1 MLAELFFLSLA
12 FFFTIYGGYFAYIRH
27 HAKKPWNLKLDSNF
41 QPFLSILVP
50 AHNEESAIEEK
61 LANLRA
67 VSYPKNKIEFI
78 IVDDSSEDNTLE
90 KIEHFI
96 AVNPDLNM
104 KVVKQNPR
112 AGKSAAL
119 NSALQSSSH
128 SIVIVTDADTLWPS
142 ETLEK
147 AMPYLADPEIGA
159 ISGRGANENKAQ
171 SWTTEAEETYL
182 NYTNMIRVGES
193 KIHSTIR
200 FEGGF
205 CAYKKGT
212 FNQFDSE
219 TGSDDSGTA
228 LDVVQHNHRAILVPE
243 VLFSTKFPT
252 NLSGR
257 IHIKARRAT
266 QLVGLWVKCLKL
278 MAKRQLVL
286 PKRIVIPELLLF
298 IFNPLA
304 FAVLLSTLIG
314 LAIVTPLPWFLMLCL
329 VSIGILIV
337 FARRLSFEIV
347 LDNLILLYAV
357 ANSLMGR
364 RYVAWQKTEIGTN

>member
-12 FFFTIYGGYFAYIRH
+12 VFFAIYGGYFAYIRY
-27 HAKKPWNLKLDSNF
+27 HAKKPWNLKLNSTF
-41 QPFLSILVP
+41 RPFVSILVP

-67 VSYPKNKIEFI
+67 VSYPKDKIEFI
-78 IVDDSSEDNTLE
+78 IVDDGSEDNTLK
-90 KIEHFI
+90 KIEYFI
-96 AVNPDLNM
+96 AANPNLDM
-104 KVVKQNPR
+104 KVIKQNPR
-112 AGKSAAL
+112 AGKSTAL
-119 NSALQSSSH
+119 NIALQFSSH

-159 ISGRGANENKAQ
+159 ISGRGVNENKTQ

-182 NYTNMIRVGES
+182 NYTNMIRFGES

-205 CAYKKGT
+205 CAYKKGV
-212 FNQFDSE
+212 FDQFDSE
-219 TGSDDSGTA
+219 TGADDSGTA
-228 LDVVQHNHRAILVPE
+228 LDVIQHNHRAILVPE

-252 NLSGR
+252 NLSGK
-257 IHIKARRAT
+257 IHIKTRRAT
-266 QLVGLWVKCLKL
+266 QLVALWIKCFRL
-278 MAKRQLVL
+278 MVKRQLVL

-298 IFNPLA
+298 IFNPLV
-304 FAVLLSTLIG
+304 FAVMLSTATALM
-314 LAIVTPLPWFLMLCL
+314 IVSPIPWFLVLFL
-329 VSIGILIV
+329 VSTGILLA
-337 FARRLSFEIV
+337 FARELSFEIV

-357 ANSLMGR
+357 ANSLTGR
-364 RYVAWQKTEIGTN
+364 RYVAWQKTEVGNN